1 MNVLIPH
8 RHTSSKNVIVSNSYN
23 RKVDEWSGLSAKY
36 HHPEQEKYLLGGVT
50 VDETNKWTP
59 GPSDEESNVNE
70 QYNFKYC
77 STTADAAIQIST
89 NNSPR
94 KSPRCKNSLA
104 EALLSNSTM
113 KRTFKGMGSQ
123 LGQVMLMSFYS
134 MQYYFCLKLSVLI
147 ELC

>member
-1 MNVLIPH
+1 VNVLIPH
-8 RHTSSKNVIVSNSYN
+8 RHTSSKIVAVSNSYN
-23 RKVDEWSGLSAKY
+23 RKVEEWSGLSVKY
-36 HHPEQEKYLLGGVT
+36 HSPDQEKYLLGGLT

-77 STTADAAIQIST
+77 STTADVPTQIST

-94 KSPRCKNSLA
+94 RSARCKNSLA
-104 EALLSNSTM
+104 EALLSNCTM
-113 KRTFKGMGSQ
+113 KRTFKGKGSQ

-134 MQYYFCLKLSVLI
+134 MQYYFCFKFSVLI

>member
-77 STTADAAIQIST
+77 STTADVPTQIST

-94 KSPRCKNSLA
+94 RSARCKNSLA
-104 EALLSNSTM
+104 EALLTNPTM
-113 KRTFKGMGSQ
+113 KRTFKGKGSQ

-134 MQYYFCLKLSVLI
+134 MQYYFGCKFSVLI
-147 ELC
+147 EMC